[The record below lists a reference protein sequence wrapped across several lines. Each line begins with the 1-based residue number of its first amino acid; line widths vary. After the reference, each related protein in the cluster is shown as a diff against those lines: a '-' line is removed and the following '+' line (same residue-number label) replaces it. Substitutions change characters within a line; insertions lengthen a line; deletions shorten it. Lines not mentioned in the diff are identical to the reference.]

1 VEVPGKSEYAS
12 RRTKQFVETLD
23 KAEQMLVILRHELYE
38 DSWDEMLADMKSRLS
53 GGPFVFKLANR
64 IEDDIER
71 IEKLRSFEARWGVD
85 LAEHV
90 SLFSMDDA

>member
-1 VEVPGKSEYAS
+1 MPGKGEYA
-12 RRTKQFVETLD
+12 RQRAKHFVETLD
-23 KAEQMLVILRHELYE
+23 KAEQMLVILRHELYD
-38 DSWDEMLADMKSRLS
+38 DSWDEMLADMKSRLV

-71 IEKLRSFEARWGVD
+71 IEKLRNFEARWSVD

-90 SLFSMDDA
+90 TLFMKDDE